1 MSAVAVAEKRN
12 TRRRPVSACN
22 LRSGH
27 GECVARLVTRLVV
40 LLAAYDE
47 ESLSVVYI
55 TPDGG
60 LYIEPSDSRQA
71 NWLRA
76 NAESSHVG
84 TYNTALDPEDL
95 EDSICQRLAE
105 IDQLGQGG
113 AT

>member
-1 MSAVAVAEKRN
+1 MNNAIKQHRN
-12 TRRRPVSACN
+12 TRRRPVPACN
-22 LRSGH
+22 LRAGH

-47 ESLSVVYI
+47 ASLAAVYI

-84 TYNTALDPEDL
+84 TYSVALDPEDF

-113 AT
+113 AA